1 MFMESFKEILSANQK
16 YKVVIFK
23 SERTYE
29 IRLFQYFPEC
39 VDEEGDTWEEFWQ
52 EITTT
57 KTITD
62 TEQNAVKLAIE
73 ELALLSNGGLN

>member
-1 MFMESFKEILSANQK
+1 MENFKEILSANKK
-16 YKVVIFK
+16 YKAVILK
-23 SERTYE
+23 SGRTYE

-39 VDEEGDTWEEFWQ
+39 VDGEGDTWEEYWQ

-62 TEQNAVKLAIE
+62 TEQNAVKLAEE
-73 ELALLSNGGLN
+73 ELGLLK